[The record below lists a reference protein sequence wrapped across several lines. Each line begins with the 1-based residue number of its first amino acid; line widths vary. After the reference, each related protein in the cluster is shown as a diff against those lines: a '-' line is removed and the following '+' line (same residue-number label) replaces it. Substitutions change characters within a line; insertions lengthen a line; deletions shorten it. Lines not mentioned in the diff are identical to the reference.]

1 MTLAAASLLLPHI
14 SRNLASTSK
23 DVSFSD
29 ESYKANIASEAPS
42 FWCGFSFAGMGKPWA
57 QLVNFSNFCHGSFFT
72 WPFSL
77 HCGEIQFC
85 CLELK
90 EGTSSLF
97 SVCLILIGGC

>member
-42 FWCGFSFAGMGKPWA
+42 FC
-57 QLVNFSNFCHGSFFT
+57 
-72 WPFSL
+72 L